1 MKYTRYDLKRE
12 KSTKSF
18 VFFTCIILAAAFI
31 LGTFIFKV
39 VFRTSG
45 NLNDNTASTVSQ
57 NKVQNTSDKS
67 SSAVDGKSTEF
78 IAVQGGVYKDKNNA
92 AEEKSLLAKYGF
104 PFCIQDSDKTRVFL
118 GVFQEDVGEKMM
130 KSLTDQKIDNSKMAF
145 TIKRDDL
152 CNVEIAE
159 IINANLEILNKLS
172 EQDVKSIQT
181 DELKKWCSSLKSE
194 KTENGNNKLVLKD
207 LTEYV
212 NKLPKEITK
221 DKAEENYMYIFNILK
236 KVKSN

>member
-12 KSTKSF
+12 KSTKPF

-39 VFRTSG
+39 GFRASG
-45 NLNDNTASTVSQ
+45 NLNQNVANAVSQ

-67 SSAVDGKSTEF
+67 SSAVDGKSTKF
-78 IAVQGGVYKDKNNA
+78 IVVQGGIYKDKNNA
-92 AEEKSLLAKYGF
+92 AEEKSLLTKYGF
-104 PFCIQDSDKTRVFL
+104 PFSIQDSDKTRVFL

-130 KSLTDQKIDNSKMAF
+130 KSLTDQKVDNSKMAF
-145 TIKRDDL
+145 TIKRNDL

-181 DELKKWCSSLKSE
+181 DGLKKWCSSLKSE

-207 LTEYV
+207 LMEYV
-212 NKLPKEITK
+212 SKLPKEITK
-221 DKAEENYMYIFNILK
+221 DKAEENYIYIFNILK